1 MEYKSINYSISKK
14 NLKEIFCIVL
24 NKRLFSRSVFDYIW
38 VFYLL
43 GCFLF
48 LKSSMVVKYLIIVF
62 MIAVIAHKINTFVQV
77 KGNILGNPYLGE
89 EINLEFDEN
98 TVVLTQKNL
107 IMKRRWKD
115 FKYVVFGNKYIFFV
129 EKTENIFTFIPNSTF
144 SSENEI
150 SLIKDSIS
158 KKIKIRRR

>member
-1 MEYKSINYSISKK
+1 
-14 NLKEIFCIVL
+14 
-24 NKRLFSRSVFDYIW
+24 
-38 VFYLL
+38 
-43 GCFLF
+43 
-48 LKSSMVVKYLIIVF
+48 MVVKYLIIVF